1 MGQSSD
7 LLISPATLSSRD
19 QPAASVSPVSPL
31 PRTCAPQP
39 AGPRPKPT
47 PRQTPKP
54 RQRLSL
60 LEAIQSE
67 EEEGEGGG
75 EKEEKSEGR
84 LASAVKEGQDHLVLR
99 LLQAGVPLDGLDSE
113 GVSLD
118 SIAIFL
124 FGNMIVIEIQRITK
138 V

>member
-1 MGQSSD
+1 M
-7 LLISPATLSSRD
+7 
-19 QPAASVSPVSPL
+19 
-31 PRTCAPQP
+31 
-39 AGPRPKPT
+39 
-47 PRQTPKP
+47 
-54 RQRLSL
+54 
-60 LEAIQSE
+60 E
-67 EEEGEGGG
+67 EEEGGG

-118 SIAIFL
+118 SIDIFL
-124 FGNMIVIEIQRITK
+124 FGNMIVIEIQRVTK